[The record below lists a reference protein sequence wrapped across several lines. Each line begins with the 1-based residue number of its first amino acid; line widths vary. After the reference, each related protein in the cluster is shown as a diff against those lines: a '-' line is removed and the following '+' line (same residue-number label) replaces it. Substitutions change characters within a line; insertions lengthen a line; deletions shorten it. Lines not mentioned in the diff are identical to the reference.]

1 MKNYLLL
8 AALLLPFLLTSAGP
22 SPKPAATR
30 LCVVWTSGDPDVAK
44 NVCLM
49 YTNAAKKAGWFD
61 QVHLIV
67 WGPSAKLLAESPD
80 LQAEIKAMQ
89 KSGVVTEACVVCAKR
104 YGVDKQ
110 LADLGVTVK
119 PMGRPLTDR
128 LQSDWKTITF

>member
-1 MKNYLLL
+1 MKTLLL
-8 AALLLPFLLTSAGP
+8 AALLLPLLLTSATPPP
-22 SPKPAATR
+22 SR
-30 LCVVWTSGDPDVAK
+30 LCVVWTSSDPDVAK
-44 NVCLM
+44 NVCFM
-49 YTNAAKKAGWFD
+49 YTLNAKKAGWFD

-104 YGVDKQ
+104 YNVDKQ
-110 LADLGVTVK
+110 LADIDIIVK

-128 LQSDWKTITF
+128 LKSDWKTITF